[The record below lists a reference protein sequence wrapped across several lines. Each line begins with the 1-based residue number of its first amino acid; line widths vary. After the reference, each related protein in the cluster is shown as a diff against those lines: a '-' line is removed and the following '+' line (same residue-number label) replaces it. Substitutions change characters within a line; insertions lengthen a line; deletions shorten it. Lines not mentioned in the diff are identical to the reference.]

1 MLLKYP
7 TSYTSE
13 TRASMML
20 RKEIKETGHSKGK
33 EGQKEGKAQGTSN
46 AASHL
51 GRWWRKC
58 WFCWWRCFTIGHENG
73 CLAWGTAS

>member
-1 MLLKYP
+1 
-7 TSYTSE
+7 
-13 TRASMML
+13 MML

-51 GRWWRKC
+51 GRWWR
-58 WFCWWRCFTIGHENG
+58 CFTIGHENG